1 MDLLK
6 LATMMGMG
14 RVIQSTPQMA
24 HRDPTNFPA
33 AVSGA
38 TSPYPGT
45 LSIVILSVILYSFV
59 CIA

>member
-1 MDLLK
+1 MK

-14 RVIQSTPQMA
+14 SVMHSTPQMA

-38 TSPYPGT
+38 TSPYPAVYT
-45 LSIVILSVILYSFV
+45 CTVSEVIIQRVQSLRS
-59 CIA
+59 